1 MAWTQKADLKGTA
14 GDPGEPGA
22 DGAAGTQWFT
32 GEGAPT
38 SVPSSVTGDYYLDT
52 LTGHLY
58 VLEA

>member
-14 GDPGEPGA
+14 GD
-22 DGAAGTQWFT
+22 DGDDGDPGTQWFT

-38 SVPSSVTGDYYLDT
+38 SVPTSVTGDYYLDT

>member
-14 GDPGEPGA
+14 GDEGPPGDP
-22 DGAAGTQWFT
+22 GTQWFVD
-32 GEGAPT
+32 EGAPT
-38 SVPSSVTGDYYLDT
+38 SVPGSVTGDYYLDS